1 MDKCEKFIG
10 KITEF
15 LDQIA
20 GLAIL
25 AVMLLTVANILLRV
39 TVGTPILGTYE
50 YIGFLTVIIIG
61 LALAHC
67 AFQNGHIA
75 VEFIMDKF
83 PEKARLPID
92 FFTHLLSVIFLALA
106 SFHIAQYARSMV
118 LTGVVS
124 PTTQT
129 PFYPFVYLAAL
140 GLAALCAVLLVR
152 MLKITQKVKTHE

>member
-10 KITEF
+10 KITGF

-25 AVMLLTVANILLRV
+25 AVMLLAVVNIILRI

-50 YIGFLTVIIIG
+50 YVGFLTVIIIG
-61 LALAHC
+61 LAIAHC

-75 VEFIMDKF
+75 VEFIMNKF

-92 FFTHLLSVIFLALA
+92 FFTHLLSVIFLALS
-106 SFHIAQYARSMV
+106 SFHIALYARSMV

-124 PTTQT
+124 PTTKT
-129 PFYPFVYLAAL
+129 PFYPFIYLAAL
-140 GLAALCAVLLVR
+140 GMAVLCAVLLVR